1 MSYAPY
7 VQGGSQNNKT
17 TTQQST
23 TTSSTSSSYNPYAAY
38 QSSTPAPAPAA
49 STSGGYG
56 APSSSYGAS
65 SSGYGPPITSTS
77 TTSSYGA
84 GTSGYATS
92 PTGQY
97 QQTQAVA
104 TSIPGPVAPPV
115 TSSTTDRGKNPLSS
129 FAGMASALG
138 GGGGGGTSST
148 YSTNHPPSQNPN
160 YQPNQ
165 PIGTTPTNGLVS
177 VGNPSKCHKI
187 D

>member
-23 TTSSTSSSYNPYAAY
+23 TSSSTSSSYNPYAAY

-65 SSGYGPPITSTS
+65 SSGYGPPITST
-77 TTSSYGA
+77 TSSYGA
-84 GTSGYATS
+84 GASGYATS

-97 QQTQAVA
+97 QQAQPVA
-104 TSIPGPVAPPV
+104 TSIPGSVAPPV
-115 TSSTTDRGKNPLSS
+115 ASSTTDRGKNPLSS

>member
-23 TTSSTSSSYNPYAAY
+23 TSSSTSSSYNPYAAY

-65 SSGYGPPITSTS
+65 SSGYGPPITS